1 MKYVINPFKYVIL
14 MAGALALFV
23 TCTNDDH
30 FGRSDFNEI
39 KAFTVPG
46 QSGATVISKTN
57 STVTLTVAKG
67 VDRTSL
73 VPSTFEISNFA
84 TVTPGKT
91 VARDFTD
98 PVEYVVRAEN
108 DSKRIWTVTIDEIGE
123 NPQLSNSD
131 FDLWYETS
139 AGIINPMYY
148 EEPGESKDNTI
159 WATAN
164 YGLTNYG
171 FQPNATPFDFGSDN
185 YAVHMETVPAPIV
198 GLAAGT
204 IYTGVFKLDIANP
217 AASARFGI
225 PFTSRPAGFRVNYV
239 YVPETDPANLVGVDY
254 DECDIYVLL
263 EKREGDAV
271 ERIAT
276 GWFRDGTET
285 GTDSWTSLEVNLKYG
300 PLSASDPEYAY
311 ANIKGSET
319 WGDPNDTPTHI
330 SVIFS
335 SSALGNEYKGAIGS
349 ILVVDDF
356 ELIYE

>member
-1 MKYVINPFKYVIL
+1 MKNIIDHFEYIIL
-14 MAGALALFV
+14 MAGTLALLSA
-23 TCTNDDH
+23 CANDDY
-30 FGRSDFNEI
+30 FGRSEWNEI
-39 KAFTVPG
+39 KTFTVPG
-46 QSGATVISKTN
+46 QSGSTLISN
-57 STVTLTVAKG
+57 ADNTVTLSVAQG
-67 VDRTSL
+67 VDRTDL
-73 VPSTFEISNFA
+73 VPTTFEISNFA

-108 DSKRIWTVTIDEIGE
+108 GDRRIWTVTIDEIGE
-123 NPQLSNSD
+123 NPQLSNSS

-139 AGIINPMYY
+139 AGIINPVFYD
-148 EEPGESKDNTI
+148 EPGESKDNTI

-171 FQPNATPFDFGSDN
+171 FQPNTTPFDLGSDD
-185 YAVHMETVPAPIV
+185 YAVRMETVTAPIV

-204 IYTGVFKLDIANP
+204 MYTGTFELNITNP
-217 AASARFGI
+217 SASAKFGT
-225 PFTSRPAGFRVNYV
+225 PFISRPTGFKVNYV
-239 YVPETDPANLVGVDY
+239 YLPETDPANLVGVDY

-276 GWFRDGTET
+276 GWFRDDTET
-285 GTDSWTSLEVNLKYG
+285 ETDTWTSLEVTLKYG
-300 PLSASDPEYAY
+300 PLSSSDPEYAY
-311 ANIKGSET
+311 ADIKGDET
-319 WGDPNDTPTHI
+319 WGDPDDTPTHI

-356 ELIYE
+356 ELVY